1 MEYAGFFNRS
11 IRTQLAGVS
20 LVALLNGCNIDTL
33 PGQNKSVEPHP
44 QPENT
49 TIITAPV
56 ITKEQTGSQASEE
69 LPPVTNDEAQTGGQR
84 EIQKAVK
91 SITSQDDQTGNS
103 HHGKPK
109 VVEPAGITSE
119 ELDRRLNEQS
129 EQITKH
135 IDNAFKNLSDEEK
148 QALGFIKKELEAMKN
163 KTWNDRFHDPD
174 FWSAFIYAVLA
185 AGQAVYF
192 FRRQN
197 KDAVRMEKITNEMYD
212 ATYQMRQNL
221 EYLAA
226 MIQVNRTTRALDRD
240 KNIIRAERTG
250 AFPEMYHYITQRI
263 QNAQKL
269 VVITMPFY
277 QFGVVGNPHGLYD
290 FHHTLRERFGDTARG
305 DGPRLIFITY
315 DDKSRYAI
323 ARKRYSR
330 AIHAM
335 GILEKTPQARKLKD
349 IYSQS
354 AWMNHEPGLDIF
366 QNMLGADEEK
376 REMLM
381 QLAERQKQWAIA
393 DKDSF
398 SIKIADFIKKDK
410 ITRKREIS
418 DKEAMD
424 LMFIEEQL
432 AEGSD
437 ERALFNALNDARDG
451 FDMAAEAQEKIYFDP
466 DIKWDGTG
474 TPWPRGATIINVPYD
489 KLSSE
494 QRFDNEMTVCIDGL
508 EIIRAYYSLVPFDT
522 SRNNRLESQ
531 SGRVTMKDYRDFLT
545 ELFEVADR
553 PRLKPE
559 DLKRLQD
566 ILPGFQI
573 VMPEP
578 KA

>member
-1 MEYAGFFNRS
+1 MEKASLFNDLNKQLIGASLATLMVAGSGCALDGPNDGQSKPKPDLRPDTTEIIQPPS
-11 IRTQLAGVS
+11 VTQAQSEG
-20 LVALLNGCNIDTL
+20 
-33 PGQNKSVEPHP
+33 EPAT
-44 QPENT
+44 QPKNV
-49 TIITAPV
+49 II
-56 ITKEQTGSQASEE
+56 E
-69 LPPVTNDEAQTGGQR
+69 EAQPGDQG

-91 SITSQDDQTGNS
+91 SITSQDDQTGNL

-119 ELDRRLNEQS
+119 ELDRRLNAQS
-129 EQITKH
+129 EQIMKH
-135 IDNAFKNLSDEEK
+135 IDNAF
-148 QALGFIKKELEAMKN
+148 KKELEAMKN

-197 KDAVRMEKITNEMYD
+197 KDAARMEKLTTEIYE

-240 KNIIRAERTG
+240 RNIIRAERTG

-290 FHHTLRERFGDTARG
+290 FHHTLRERFGDTASG
-305 DGPRLIFITY
+305 DGPRLIFVTY
-315 DDKSRYAI
+315 DDKSRYAM

-335 GILEKTPQARKLKD
+335 GILEKTPQAKKLKD

-354 AWMNHEPGLDIF
+354 AWMNYQLGLDIF
-366 QNMLGADEEK
+366 QNMLGTDEEK
-376 REMLM
+376 REMLVR
-381 QLAERQKQWAIA
+381 LGERQKQWAIA
-393 DKDSF
+393 DKDAF
-398 SIKIADFIKKDK
+398 SIKIAEFIEKDK
-410 ITRKREIS
+410 ITRGREVS
-418 DKEAMD
+418 DKEAID
-424 LMFIEEQL
+424 LMFIKEQL

-437 ERALFNALNDARDG
+437 ERALFDALNEARDG

-474 TPWPRGATIINVPYD
+474 TPWPRGATIIKVPYD
-489 KLSSE
+489 RLE
-494 QRFDNEMTVCIDGL
+494 RVQRFDNEMTVCIDGL
-508 EIIRAYYSLVPFDT
+508 EVIRAYYSLVPFDT
-522 SRNNRLESQ
+522 SRNNRLESE
-531 SGRVTMKDYRDFLT
+531 SGPTLMEKHGHSLSI
-545 ELFEVADR
+545 LFEAADR
-553 PRLKPE
+553 SKFQPGDHLTRLKE
-559 DLKRLQD
+559 
-566 ILPGFQI
+566 ILPNFVI
-573 VMPEP
+573 PTDELIPPEP
-578 KA
+578 KS

>member
-1 MEYAGFFNRS
+1 M
-11 IRTQLAGVS
+11 
-20 LVALLNGCNIDTL
+20 
-33 PGQNKSVEPHP
+33 
-44 QPENT
+44 
-49 TIITAPV
+49 
-56 ITKEQTGSQASEE
+56 
-69 LPPVTNDEAQTGGQR
+69 
-84 EIQKAVK
+84 
-91 SITSQDDQTGNS
+91 
-103 HHGKPK
+103 
-109 VVEPAGITSE
+109 
-119 ELDRRLNEQS
+119 
-129 EQITKH
+129 KH
-135 IDNAFKNLSDEEK
+135 IDNAFKNLSNEEK

-197 KDAVRMEKITNEMYD
+197 KDAVRMEKITNEIYD

-226 MIQVNRTTRALDRD
+226 MIQVNRTTRALDCD

-263 QNAQKL
+263 QNAQKT

-290 FHHTLRERFGDTARG
+290 FHHTLRERFGDTASG

-315 DDKSRYAI
+315 DDESRYAM

-335 GILEKTPQARKLKD
+335 GILDKKPQARKLRD
-349 IYSQS
+349 IYSQR
-354 AWMNHEPGLDIF
+354 AWMNHQPGLDIF
-366 QNMLGADEEK
+366 QNMLGTDEEK
-376 REMLM
+376 REMLV
-381 QLAERQKQWAIA
+381 QLGEKQKQWAIA
-393 DKDSF
+393 DKDAF

-418 DKEAMD
+418 EKEAID
-424 LMFIEEQL
+424 LMFIQEQL

-437 ERALFNALNDARDG
+437 ERSLFNALNDARDG

-474 TPWPRGATIINVPYD
+474 TPWPRAATIIRVPCD
-489 KLSSE
+489 RLEQE

-522 SRNNRLESQ
+522 SRNNRLESE
-531 SGRVTMKDYRDFLT
+531 SGPMLMKDYEEFLSGLVEIVGYGQFQEKGLT
-545 ELFEVADR
+545 SLNTIFPDMKIVEDWLTT
-553 PRLKPE
+553 PGLRL
-559 DLKRLQD
+559 
-566 ILPGFQI
+566 G
-573 VMPEP
+573 
-578 KA
+578 